1 MIGHCMWPILEC
13 LLMAERR
20 FARPAADFAAY
31 ANNYYAAVEK
41 L

>member
-1 MIGHCMWPILEC
+1 
-13 LLMAERR
+13 MAERR

-31 ANNYYAAVEK
+31 VNNYYAAVEK